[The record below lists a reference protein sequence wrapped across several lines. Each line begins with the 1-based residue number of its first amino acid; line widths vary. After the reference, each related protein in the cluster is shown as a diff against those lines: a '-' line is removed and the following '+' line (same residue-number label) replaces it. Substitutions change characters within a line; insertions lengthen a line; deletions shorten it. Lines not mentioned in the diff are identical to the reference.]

1 MLVLGIALA
10 AIASFVVSAVLYS
23 RPPVAALISRTS
35 TPRPGVPVPVQML
48 FVLVRG
54 LVAAALLALLLQ
66 LADRHGAGAGAAL
79 GAILAVLP
87 VTILSG
93 AVVHE
98 NVPVRTALVHMSDW
112 VLKLVISGLVVGLFL

>member
-10 AIASFVVSAVLYS
+10 AIASFVVSAALYS
-23 RPPVAALISRTS
+23 LPPVAALISRTS
-35 TPRPGVPVPVQML
+35 TPRRGVRVPVQML

-54 LVAAALLALLLQ
+54 LIAAALLAVLLLT
-66 LADRHGAGAGAAL
+66 ADRHGAGAGAAL

-98 NVPVRTALVHMSDW
+98 NVPIRTALVHMADW